1 MTTGIDDLLNKPP
14 ARAEAPTE
22 EAWRAVWDAARLSE
36 APPVTQAV
44 GGGLRADHLDWV
56 FASGY
61 QAAMRH
67 CFPEL
72 PPGGWAALAAS
83 EDRHEPE
90 KHPGVML
97 TRDGNSWR
105 VSGFKSWVAQS
116 RHLDHLIITARAA
129 GEEQEKPR
137 HAILLDSRT
146 PGVTLSHRDKAGFLP
161 RMSQGFAALD
171 NVAVPEAGRLGDNR
185 LRPFVRAESAYVL
198 LAGAAF
204 LWAHVAS
211 AHAGLADQ
219 LRQIVTGL
227 GNCCQDPMQH
237 PKEIARLDLEIQE
250 IVKNAVQIPE
260 IMQIPDWESDQK
272 VLSIYSE
279 GLQRRAARS

>member
-1 MTTGIDDLLNKPP
+1 MTIGIDELLNRPP
-14 ARAEAPTE
+14 TRANAPTE
-22 EAWRAVWDAARLSE
+22 EAWRAVWDAAGLSE
-36 APPVTQAV
+36 APPVVQAV

-72 PPGGWAALAAS
+72 PAGGWAALAAS
-83 EDRHEPE
+83 EDRHDPE

-97 TRDGNSWR
+97 TLDGDTWR

-116 RHLDHLIITARAA
+116 RHLDHLIITARAVD
-129 GEEQEKPR
+129 EEQEKPR
-137 HAILLDSRT
+137 HAILLDARA
-146 PGVTLSHRDKAGFLP
+146 PGVTLSHRDSTGFLP
-161 RMSQGFAALD
+161 RMSQGFAAMD

-204 LWAHVAS
+204 LWAHVAP

-227 GNCCQDPMQH
+227 ANCCQDPMQH
-237 PKEIARLDLEIQE
+237 PKEIARLDIEIQD
-250 IVKNAVQIPE
+250 IVKNASQIPE
-260 IMQIPDWESDQK
+260 IMQIPDWQSDQK

>member
-1 MTTGIDDLLNKPP
+1 MTTGIEELLNTPP
-14 ARAEAPTE
+14 VRANATTE
-22 EAWRAVWDAARLSE
+22 EAWRAIWDAADLSK
-36 APPVTQAV
+36 APPVVQAV

-72 PPGGWAALAAS
+72 PAGGWAALAAS
-83 EDRHEPE
+83 EDRHDPE

-97 TRDGNSWR
+97 ALDGDTWR

-116 RHLDHLIITARAA
+116 RHLDHLIITARTAD
-129 GEEQEKPR
+129 EEQEKPR
-137 HAILLDSRT
+137 HAILLDCRT

-161 RMSQGFAALD
+161 RMSQGFAAMD

-204 LWAHVAS
+204 LWAHVAP
-211 AHAGLADQ
+211 AHTGLADK

-227 GNCCQDPMQH
+227 ANCCQDPMQH
-237 PKEIARLDLEIQE
+237 PKEIAQLDLRIQD
-250 IVKNAVQIPE
+250 IVKNASQIPE
-260 IMQIPDWESDQK
+260 IMQIPDWKSDQK

>member
-1 MTTGIDDLLNKPP
+1 MTTGTDDLLNSPP
-14 ARAEAPTE
+14 ARAQAPTE
-22 EAWRAVWDAARLSE
+22 EAWRAAWDAAGLSR
-36 APPVTQAV
+36 ATPVVQAV
-44 GGGLRADHLDWV
+44 SGGLRADHLDWV

-72 PPGGWAALAAS
+72 PAGGWAALAAS

-97 TRDGNSWR
+97 TRDGDTWR
-105 VSGFKSWVAQS
+105 VNGFKSWVAQS

-137 HAILLDSRT
+137 HAILLDSQA

-161 RMSQGFAALD
+161 RMSQGFAAMD

-211 AHAGLADQ
+211 SHAELADR

-227 GNCCQDPMQH
+227 DTCCQDPMQH
-237 PKEIARLDLEIQE
+237 PKEIARLDLQIQE
-250 IVKNAVQIPE
+250 IVKNVTQIPE
-260 IMQIPDWESDQK
+260 IMQIPDWKSDQK

>member
-1 MTTGIDDLLNKPP
+1 MTTEADDLLNNPP
-14 ARAEAPTE
+14 ARASATTEA
-22 EAWRAVWDAARLSE
+22 AWRAVWDDNNLS
-36 APPVTQAV
+36 QASSAIQAIS
-44 GGGLRADHLDWV
+44 GGLRADHLDWV

-67 CFPEL
+67 CFPEV
-72 PPGGWAALAAS
+72 PQTGWAALAAS
-83 EDRHEPE
+83 EDTQNPDE
-90 KHPGVML
+90 HPGVSL
-97 TRDGNSWR
+97 IANGDTWR

-116 RHLDHLIITARAA
+116 RHLDHLIITARMA

-137 HAILLDSRT
+137 HAILLDAHA

-171 NVAVPEAGRLGDNR
+171 NVAVPAAARLGDNR
-185 LRPFVRAESAYVL
+185 LRPFVRAESAFVL

-204 LWAHVAS
+204 LWAHLAP
-211 AHAGLADQ
+211 AHPALADE
-219 LRQIVTGL
+219 LRGVVTGL
-227 GNCCQDPMQH
+227 TRACQDPMQH
-237 PKEIARLDLEIQE
+237 PKAIAQLDLRIQA
-250 IVKNAVQIPE
+250 IVKNAPQLPE
-260 IMQIPDWESDQK
+260 IMSIPDWQSDQK

>member
-1 MTTGIDDLLNKPP
+1 MTTGTDDLLNHPP
-14 ARAEAPTE
+14 ARADAPTE

-36 APPVTQAV
+36 ASPVKQAV
-44 GGGLRADHLDWV
+44 AGGLRADHLDWV

-90 KHPGVML
+90 RHPGVTL
-97 TRDGNSWR
+97 TRDGDSWR

-137 HAILLDSRT
+137 HAILLDARA
-146 PGVTLSHRDKAGFLP
+146 PGVTLSHRESAGFLP

-171 NVAVPEAGRLGDNR
+171 HVAVPEVGRLGDNR

-211 AHAGLADQ
+211 AHAGLAKQ

-237 PKEIARLDLEIQE
+237 PKEIARLDLKIQE
-250 IVKNAVQIPE
+250 IVKNATQIPE
-260 IMQIPDWESDQK
+260 IIKIPDWESDQK